1 MKLEDF
7 KNQLEKNELS
17 SNIFIFK
24 CKDKNNSNFL
34 FHQYLNRYISNN
46 NFEIENIE
54 DISALYNT
62 NLFDIA
68 LDKNILY
75 ICELDKLDEIIIN
88 NINGYLWVKCNKV
101 SKKLSS
107 DYENIFIEL
116 PKLEEWQIK
125 DYIDFNLPA
134 LNEQAKEKL
143 FLNYRSNLFR
153 LELELEK
160 IKSFDNIDTIYTDL
174 EDQLF
179 VDSTEYNIFDL
190 TNCLLRRDFNGLNK
204 IKYNLN
210 IIDIDAFGLIKI
222 LLNNFRY
229 VIDIQL
235 AKNSTPEYVGISNKQ
250 FWAIKNYSCGFYTK
264 EELVYIYKFLLLLDS
279 KIKDGY
285 ISTDEVI
292 NYIICKIM
300 LLR

>member
-1 MKLEDF
+1 MKLEDY
-7 KNQLEKNELS
+7 KEQLEKNNLH

-24 CKDKNNSNFL
+24 CTNKDSDFL
-34 FHQYLNRYISNN
+34 FHQYLNKYILNN
-46 NFEIENIE
+46 NNMNIENIE
-54 DISALYNT
+54 DISILYNS
-62 NLFDIA
+62 NLFSINS
-68 LDKNILY
+68 DKDILY
-75 ICELDKLDEIIIN
+75 IYETDKLDTFDIIN
-88 NINGYLWVKCNKV
+88 INKNIWIKCSKI

-107 DYENIFIEL
+107 EYENILVEL

-125 DYIDFNLPA
+125 DYIDFNVPSVDEKL
-134 LNEQAKEKL
+134 KEKL
-143 FLNYRSNLFR
+143 FLNYKTNLFR

-160 IKSFDNIDTIYTDL
+160 IKSFDNLKNIQEKL

-190 TNCLLRRDFNGLNK
+190 TNCLLRRDSTGLNN

-235 AKNSTPEYVGISNKQ
+235 ARNSTPEYVGISNKQ

-285 ISTDEVI
+285 ISTEEVI
-292 NYIICKIM
+292 DYIVCKIM